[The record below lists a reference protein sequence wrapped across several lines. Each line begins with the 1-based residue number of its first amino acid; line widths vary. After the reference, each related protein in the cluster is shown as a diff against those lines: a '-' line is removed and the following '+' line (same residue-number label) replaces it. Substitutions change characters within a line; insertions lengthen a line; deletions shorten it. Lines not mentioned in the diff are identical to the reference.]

1 MGLFSLKKRN
11 SSAIAKD
18 RLKLLLVAER
28 IDCSPN
34 VLIMLKNDMIQAA
47 EKYVVVDKKKVSI
60 TYSQSP
66 DMLVAKLPLQQHLL
80 KKRETKEV

>member
-1 MGLFSLKKRN
+1 MFSFHKRN
-11 SSAIAKD
+11 SGAIAKD

-34 VLIMLKNDMIQAA
+34 MLIMLKNEMIQAA
-47 EKYVVVDKKKVSI
+47 GKYVAVDEKKVAI

-66 DMLVAKLPLQQHLL
+66 DMLVAQIPLQPHSF
-80 KKRETKEV
+80 KKKTGN